1 MIYIVENEVLTVSV
15 NDFGAE
21 LFSVKRGGKEY
32 LWQGDEKYWGGRAPN
47 LFPYIARLYG
57 GEYILDGKRY
67 EMKIHGISPYSLFEA
82 EKEGDKKLVFTLR
95 STPETKKQYPRDLVF
110 RVIYE
115 ISENVLFVTY
125 EVINNDEKTMYFGVG
140 GHPGFNVPL
149 EEGKKFEDYELV
161 FNAASENGESEN
173 ESKCRRVIFTK
184 DCFVTGK
191 KEAFPLK
198 ERGDES
204 VLPLSHSLFDEDAIV
219 LCDMKRS
226 VTLRAKKGGKGDANG
241 TDGIG
246 GRYVTVSF
254 PKMEY
259 LGIWHMPH
267 TDAKYVCIEPWSSLP
282 STDGEVT
289 VLENKKDLI
298 SLAPNEIYRN
308 TWSVEIG

>member
-1 MIYIVENEVLTVSV
+1 MIYTVENEVLTVSV

-32 LWQGDEKYWGGRAPN
+32 LWQGNEKYWSGRAPN

-95 STPETKKQYPRDLVF
+95 ADEETKKQYPRNFVF

-115 ISENVLFVTY
+115 ISGNVLSVTY

-149 EEGKKFEDYELV
+149 EEGKEFEDYELV
-161 FNAASENGESEN
+161 FNVTSGNGECKG
-173 ESKCRRVIFTK
+173 ESKCKRVIFTK
-184 DCFVTGK
+184 DCFVTG
-191 KEAFPLK
+191 ERESFPLE
-198 ERGDES
+198 ERENGEAE

-226 VTLRAKKGGKGDANG
+226 VTLRPKKDG
-241 TDGIG
+241 TDGTG

-267 TDAKYVCIEPWSSLP
+267 TDAEYVCIEPWSSLP

-308 TWSVEIG
+308 TWSMEIG